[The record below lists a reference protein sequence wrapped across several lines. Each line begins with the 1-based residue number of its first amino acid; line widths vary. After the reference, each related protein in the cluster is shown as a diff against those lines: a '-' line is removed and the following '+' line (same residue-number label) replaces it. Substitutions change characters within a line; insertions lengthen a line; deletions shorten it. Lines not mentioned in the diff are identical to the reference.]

1 MTNSQRFI
9 LYLTVVCISF
19 LYYLSSAYINCSN
32 DGSHYALVS
41 AIVNERST
49 EVSKYINYTAGIDY
63 AVKDGKNYSDRL
75 PGNAILMIPFY
86 LYGKMLSAMGFH
98 SAIDWRPIE
107 EVAVVLEANLC
118 GALGVL
124 FLCLIF
130 LHFGFS
136 FQLSLC
142 SSIIYGISTLNWQ
155 ESTHVFSHAAS
166 MCFVLIA
173 IYCFL
178 KTKALSDKLFMIGL
192 FFLSYSVAIELQNI
206 LYLLP
211 VFIYMVRARLL
222 NFSRLNQD
230 ALILMKLLFVS
241 LIGVMIVLLYNYF
254 TFHEWTL
261 KSNKYNPMF
270 PEEVSFLS
278 SLSGKPLK
286 GLDILF
292 TNFKSVQVYF
302 DWSLATQNETPGLF
316 VVSPLLLLA
325 IPGYFLFYKRSR
337 KEALLFLSIIGINVL
352 IAALHKTVLVRH
364 IFTITPLIFFP
375 IIYVLQYCLS
385 YSVHWMRIVCISG
398 IVLLVLASMT
408 RVFYI
413 IHTYYGRKLDDLF
426 PFRKEVIVFA
436 ILIVLISVIS
446 VIFII
451 GKRSFKKSHEI

>member
-1 MTNSQRFI
+1 MTNPQRFI
-9 LYLTVVCISF
+9 LYLIIVFISF
-19 LYYLSSAYINCSN
+19 LYFLSSAYINCSN

-41 AIVNERST
+41 AIVNDGST
-49 EVSKYINYTAGIDY
+49 EVSNYINYTAKIDY
-63 AVKDGKNYSDRL
+63 AIKDGKNYSDRL

-86 LYGKMLSAMGFH
+86 FYGKVLSAMGFH
-98 SAIDWRPIE
+98 SAIDWRPVE
-107 EVAVVLEANLC
+107 EVTVVLEANIC

-130 LHFGFS
+130 IHFGFS

-178 KTKALSDKLFMIGL
+178 KTKALNDALFLTGL

-206 LYLLP
+206 LYFLP
-211 VFIYMVRARLL
+211 VFVYMLGSRVL
-222 NFSRLNQD
+222 NFSRLNQNT
-230 ALILMKLLFVS
+230 LMLMKLLFVS
-241 LIGVMIVLLYNYF
+241 LFGVMIVFLYNYF

-261 KSNKYNPMF
+261 KSNKYNPIF

-292 TNFKSVQVYF
+292 TNFRNSKVYF
-302 DWSLATQNETPGLF
+302 DWSIATKNETPGLF
-316 VVSPLLLLA
+316 VVSPLFLLA
-325 IPGYFLFYKRSR
+325 IPGYFLFYKRSK

-352 IAALHKTVLVRH
+352 IAALHKTVLTRH

-385 YSVHWMRIVCISG
+385 YSVRWMRIVCIGG
-398 IVLLVLASMT
+398 IVLLVLTSMT

-426 PFRKEVIVFA
+426 PFRKEVIVYA
-436 ILIVLISVIS
+436 IFISLISVIS
-446 VIFII
+446 AFFII
-451 GKRSFKKSHEI
+451 GKRLNKKSHEI